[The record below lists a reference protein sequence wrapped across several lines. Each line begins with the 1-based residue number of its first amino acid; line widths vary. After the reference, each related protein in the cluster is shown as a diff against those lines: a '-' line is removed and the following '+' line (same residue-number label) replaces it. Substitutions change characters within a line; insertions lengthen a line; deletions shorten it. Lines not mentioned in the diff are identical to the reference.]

1 MGVMWHSL
9 PMSNTNTTKGA
20 TVATFTTQGQ
30 EGAIRM
36 TSGSYFVDYGTQEAQ
51 ECSNMGLAVR
61 RMLVIIGTF
70 PAKVRDS
77 RGQAITTNDM
87 IAMRADNEGQFGP
100 LS

>member
-1 MGVMWHSL
+1 
-9 PMSNTNTTKGA
+9 MSKTTTTTTKGA

-36 TSGSYFVDYGTQEAQ
+36 TAGSYFVDFGTLEEQ
-51 ECSNMGLAVR
+51 ECSNMALAMR

-77 RGQAITTNDM
+77 RGVAITTNDL
-87 IAMRADNEGQFGP
+87 IAMRADSEAMFGP